1 MGIRNLLSGWSLQ
14 KSHFTCW
21 LIKDLFWCLKFKWL
35 ATLMVFPTIFFTVFL
50 LITEKDQRDT
60 NLILSSW
67 VSMNIFWMLHELQ
80 GFPMFPVHISMF
92 LGALSIAY
100 SLRKKNT

>member
-1 MGIRNLLSGWSLQ
+1 MGIKNPFSGWSLQ

-21 LIKDLFWCLKFKWL
+21 LIKDLFWCLKLKWL

-50 LITEKDQRDT
+50 LFTEKDQRDT

-80 GFPMFPVHISMF
+80 GFPMFPVQISMF
-92 LGALSIAY
+92 LGAFSVIY
-100 SLRKKNT
+100 SFRKKGV

>member
-1 MGIRNLLSGWSLQ
+1 MKNLLSGWSSQ

-21 LIKDLFWCLKFKWL
+21 LIKDLFWCLKLKWL

-50 LITEKDQRDT
+50 LVKEKDQRDT

-80 GFPMFPVHISMF
+80 GLPMFLAQICMF
-92 LGALSIAY
+92 LGALSLMY
-100 SLRKKNT
+100 SLKKNS

>member
-1 MGIRNLLSGWSLQ
+1 
-14 KSHFTCW
+14 
-21 LIKDLFWCLKFKWL
+21 
-35 ATLMVFPTIFFTVFL
+35 MVFPTIFFTVFL

-80 GFPMFPVHISMF
+80 GFPMFPVQISMF
-92 LGALSIAY
+92 LGALSVAY

>member
-1 MGIRNLLSGWSLQ
+1 
-14 KSHFTCW
+14 
-21 LIKDLFWCLKFKWL
+21 
-35 ATLMVFPTIFFTVFL
+35 MVFPTIFFTVFL

-80 GFPMFPVHISMF
+80 GFPMFPVQISMF
-92 LGALSIAY
+92 LGAFSVIY
-100 SLRKKNT
+100 SFRKKGA